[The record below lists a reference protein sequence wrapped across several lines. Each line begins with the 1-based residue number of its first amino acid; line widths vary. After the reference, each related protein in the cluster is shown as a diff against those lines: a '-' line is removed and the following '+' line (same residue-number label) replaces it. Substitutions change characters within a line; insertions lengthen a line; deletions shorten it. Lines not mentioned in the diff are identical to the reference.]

1 VTEDL
6 KEAAQRQGSFWQT
19 AKAVGWSFFGVS
31 KSSDYAQDVAKINPV
46 HVIVVG
52 VVAAV
57 MFVVGLV
64 LLIHWVVDSGVAK

>member
-1 VTEDL
+1 LVVFRG
-6 KEAAQRQGSFWQT
+6 AQ
-19 AKAVGWSFFGVS
+19 V
-31 KSSDYAQDVAKINPV
+31 SDYAQDVAKINPV